1 MEKSNAGLLPPGPR
15 GTLAVTMRYLR
26 DPFGTL
32 LDGAR
37 RFGDPFTLPTFLGP
51 VVVTGDPAGI
61 KELMTADPGVYS
73 ALGAD
78 LLGPVLGANNLIL
91 LSGEAHRAMRRFY
104 NPHFHGDRMQAYGA
118 LMARIAAEHAG
129 RWPRDRPFVVEE
141 TMREISL
148 EVILQVVMGLGDP
161 EKRATLKRAVLA
173 LIGAVHPAFM
183 FIPGLRRSFLGLG
196 PWARF
201 QRRSAAAARAVRTR
215 GGAS

>member
-1 MEKSNAGLLPPGPR
+1 
-15 GTLAVTMRYLR
+15 MRYLR

-32 LDGAR
+32 LEGAR

-61 KELMTADPGVYS
+61 KQLMTADPSVYS

-91 LSGEAHRAMRRFY
+91 LSGEAHRAMRKFY

-129 RWPRDRPFVVEE
+129 RWPQDRPFLVEE

-148 EVILQVVMGLGDP
+148 EVILQVVMGLGDA

-173 LIGAVHPAFM
+173 LMGAVHPAFM
-183 FIPGLRRSFLGLG
+183 FIRGLRRAFFGL
-196 PWARF
+196 
-201 QRRSAAAARAVRTR
+201 
-215 GGAS
+215 